1 MMDPDSSLLF
11 EKIIQGDR
19 IALGKAMTLVES
31 DRIVDRDAAIQLLE
45 LCEKRLQQNDPS
57 IRFAVSGAPGVG
69 KSTFI
74 EALGLM
80 AIDQG
85 HKVGV
90 MTIDPT
96 SSISHGS
103 ILGDKSRM
111 AGLSTS
117 PSAFVRS
124 SPAGSVLGGMG
135 RRSHEVMTLLAAAGY
150 DLIFVET
157 VGVGQS
163 EHTAWQFT
171 DGFILIVQPGGG
183 DELQGIKRGITELAD
198 IVVVNKA
205 DGALTELARL
215 AKAQYQNAMHFFSS
229 LRTNWTPKTLTC
241 SSVTG
246 DGMEQILSYLDDY
259 KEALSSS
266 TTLSAE
272 RKKQKASWLH
282 WTLGITAN
290 QLLINHPVIKD
301 RLKTA
306 LQEIE
311 NEQSLV
317 FKTAYDVEN
326 LMRSLIYPNHNNES

>member
-1 MMDPDSSLLF
+1 MDPETSHLF
-11 EKIIQGDR
+11 EKMIQGDR

-31 DRIVDRDAAIQLLE
+31 ERSDDRDSAIRLLE
-45 LCEKRLQQNDPS
+45 MCESRLQEKDPS

-74 EALGLM
+74 EALGLK
-80 AIDQG
+80 AISKG

-111 AGLSTS
+111 SGLSTS
-117 PSAFVRS
+117 GDAFVRS

-150 DLIFVET
+150 DMIFVET

-171 DGFILIVQPGGG
+171 DGFILVVQPGGG

-198 IVVVNKA
+198 IVIVNKTDGVLA
-205 DGALTELARL
+205 DLARL
-215 AKAQYQNAMHFFSS
+215 AKTHYQNAIHYFTS
-229 LRTNWTPKTLTC
+229 LRNNWTPNTLTC

-246 DGMEQILSYLDDY
+246 EGIEEVLACLISY
-259 KEALSSS
+259 KQTFTSA
-266 TTLSAE
+266 TTLREE
-272 RKKQKASWLH
+272 RKRQKAFWLN

-290 QLLINHPVIKD
+290 QLLVNHPIIKD
-301 RLKTA
+301 RLEKA
-306 LQEIE
+306 MSDIE
-311 NEQSLV
+311 SKNTLV
-317 FKTAYDVEN
+317 FKTAFDIEN
-326 LMRSLIYPNHNNES
+326 LMRSIIYPKNENDS

>member
-1 MMDPDSSLLF
+1 MMDQATSLLL
-11 EKIIQGDR
+11 EKMLQGDR

-31 DRIVDRDAAIQLLE
+31 DRVSDRDSAIQLLAS
-45 LCEKRLQQNDPS
+45 CERRLRENDPS
-57 IRFAVSGAPGVG
+57 IRFAISGAPGVG

-74 EALGLM
+74 EALGLK
-80 AIDQG
+80 AISQG

-111 AGLSTS
+111 TGLATS
-117 PSAFVRS
+117 SSAFVRS
-124 SPAGSVLGGMG
+124 SPAGTVLGGMG

-150 DLIFVET
+150 DIIFIET

-171 DGFILIVQPGGG
+171 DGFILVVQPGGG

-198 IVVVNKA
+198 IVIVNKA
-205 DGALTELARL
+205 DGPLTDLARL
-215 AKAQYQNAMHFFSS
+215 AKTQYQNAMHYFSS

-241 SSVTG
+241 SALTG
-246 DGMEQILSYLDDY
+246 HGIGEVLATLQSYR
-259 KEALSSS
+259 EAFTAS
-266 TTLSAE
+266 TSLLEE
-272 RKKQKASWLH
+272 RKKQKAFWLN

-290 QLLINHPVIKD
+290 QLMINHPVIKD
-301 RLKTA
+301 RMHAA
-306 LQEIE
+306 LQEIQ
-311 NEQSLV
+311 NDQSLV
-317 FKTAYDVEN
+317 FQTAFDIEN
-326 LMRSLIYPNHNNES
+326 LMRSIIYPDKKNAS